1 MRKRLRVIQ
10 EREEE
15 EGREYL
21 APHVSN
27 GPTRPTNDRQI

>member
-10 EREEE
+10 EGEEE

-21 APHVSN
+21 TPHVSN
-27 GPTRPTNDRQI
+27 GPT